1 MDSRP
6 IGVFD
11 SGLGGL
17 TTVRE
22 LCRLLPGEDI
32 VYFGDTG
39 RVPYGSRSKETIIR
53 YARQD
58 VAFLRTYDLKL
69 IVIACGTVST
79 TALDILANENP
90 IPVLGVVA
98 PAPAAAAQT
107 TQNGRIGLIG
117 TQASIRSGAYERRIA
132 REDPSIQVLT
142 EACPLFVP
150 LVENGRFRPGDIVA
164 ETVAAEYLAPMREAG
179 VDTLVLGCTHYPL
192 LTEVIG
198 ACMGPEVAL
207 INVGA
212 TCAAAVAERLR
223 AMDALN
229 PGGAGESRFYVSDS
243 VEGFSRLASTF
254 LQRDVQEAVTQVD
267 IWAYPSEPPA
277 LANQPD
283 LG

>member
-58 VAFLRTYDLKL
+58 VAFLRTFDLKL

-98 PAPAAAAQT
+98 PAAAAAAQT

-117 TQASIRSGAYERRIA
+117 TQASIRSGAYEALIRKA
-132 REDPSIQVLT
+132 DPAAQVT
-142 EACPLFVP
+142 AQPCPLFVP
-150 LVENGRFRPGDIVA
+150 LVENGRFRPGDIVI
-164 ETVAAEYLAPMREAG
+164 ETVAGEYLAPLKEAG

-192 LTEVIG
+192 LTEIIG
-198 ACMGPEVAL
+198 DYMGPEVTL
-207 INVGA
+207 IDVGR
-212 TCAAAVAERLR
+212 TCADAVARHLTD
-223 AMDALN
+223 MDALSG
-229 PGGAGESRFYVSDS
+229 PGRTGESRYYVSDS
-243 VEGFSRLASTF
+243 AEDFSRLASVF
-254 LQRDVQEAVTQVD
+254 LRRDVEESVTQVD
-267 IWAYPSEPPA
+267 IWKY
-277 LANQPD
+277 
-283 LG
+283 